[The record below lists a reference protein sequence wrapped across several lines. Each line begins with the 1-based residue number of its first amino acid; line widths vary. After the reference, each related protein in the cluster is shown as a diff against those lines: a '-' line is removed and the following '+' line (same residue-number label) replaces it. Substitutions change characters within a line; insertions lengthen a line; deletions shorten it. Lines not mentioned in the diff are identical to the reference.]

1 MSEKESYLE
10 RFNKFYIGFVNPKFV
25 KIKKHGRKFY
35 NRITEPKIVKIS
47 IYISLATF
55 LPGILIGLVVALALG
70 PVPYNLFM
78 NYISDLGSFKFTP
91 APYILD
97 LTCLISAIFT
107 LPLILNLN
115 RLYSSSMVENI
126 DNSKRSRN
134 IIKYRRIFGY
144 TGVVCLFV
152 GIFGMF
158 FVGVF
163 SLDRSP
169 NDIHLYFASLAFGGF
184 AFGAFFTGLAI
195 VLKRRLFP
203 KFIGYFMILAPSTA
217 SILFL
222 IAPEPLTQQLLE
234 WIMLFAALGWYYVI
248 VFITLQKL
256 NSLLFFNPSFKW

>member
-1 MSEKESYLE
+1 MSEKVSHLE
-10 RFNKFYIGFVNPKFV
+10 RFNKFCVEFVNMKFM
-25 KIKKHGRKFY
+25 KMKQNGRKFY
-35 NRITEPKIVKIS
+35 DKLTEPKIVKIS

-55 LPGILIGLVVALALG
+55 LPGILLGLAVALTLS
-70 PVPYNLFM
+70 PIPYSLLM
-78 NYISDLGSFKFTP
+78 NYISDLGSIKFTP
-91 APYILD
+91 APFILD
-97 LTCLISAIFT
+97 LTCTISAIFII
-107 LPLILNLN
+107 PLILNLS
-115 RLYSSSMVENI
+115 RLFSSHMVENI

-203 KFIGYFMILAPSTA
+203 KFIGYFMIVAPSTA

-234 WIMLFAALGWYYVI
+234 WIMLFSALGWYYVI

-256 NSLLFFNPSFKW
+256 NTLLFFNPSFKW

>member
-1 MSEKESYLE
+1 MSEKVSVSEK
-10 RFNKFYIGFVNPKFV
+10 FNKFFVEFVNQQYLKM
-25 KIKKHGRKFY
+25 KKNSRKFY
-35 NRITEPKIVKIS
+35 DKITEPKIVKIS

-55 LPGILIGLVVALALG
+55 LPGLLVGLIVALTLG
-70 PVPYNLFM
+70 PIPYNLWF
-78 NYISDLGSFKFTP
+78 NWISDLGSIKFTP

-97 LTCLISAIFT
+97 LTCTISAIFI

-115 RLYSSSMVENI
+115 RLYSSHMVENY
-126 DNSKRSRN
+126 DNSKRSRY
-134 IIKYRRIFGY
+134 ILKFRRIFGY

-169 NDIHLYFASLAFGGF
+169 FNAHFYFSSLAFGGF

-203 KFIGYFMILAPSTA
+203 KAIGYFMILGPSTA
-217 SILFL
+217 SIVFM
-222 IAPEPLTQQLLE
+222 IAPEPLTRQFLE
-234 WIMLFAALGWYYVI
+234 WIMLFSALTWYYII

-256 NSLLFFNPSFKW
+256 NTILYFNPSFKW

>member
-1 MSEKESYLE
+1 MKMK
-10 RFNKFYIGFVNPKFV
+10 RN
-25 KIKKHGRKFY
+25 GRKFY
-35 NRITEPKIVKIS
+35 DKVTEPKFVKIS

-55 LPGILIGLVVALALG
+55 LPGILLGLVIALTFG
-70 PVPYNLFM
+70 PIPYNLFF
-78 NYISDLGSFKFTP
+78 NYISDLGSLKFTP
-91 APYILD
+91 APFILD
-97 LTCLISAIFT
+97 LTCTISAIFII
-107 LPLILNLN
+107 PLILNLS
-115 RLYSSSMVENI
+115 RLFSSHMIENI

-134 IIKYRRIFGY
+134 LIKYRRIFGY

-184 AFGAFFTGLAI
+184 ALGAFFTGLAI

-203 KFIGYFMILAPSTA
+203 KIIGYFMVLGPSTA

-222 IAPEPLTQQLLE
+222 IAPEPLTQQFLE
-234 WIMLFAALGWYYVI
+234 WIMLFAALSWYYVI

-256 NSLLFFNPSFKW
+256 NSILFFNPDFRW